1 MQKAHFKIFLRFLVS
16 FGIGIAILSYV
27 YIVQNKAYR
36 QDCMLKGIDPD
47 SCNLWSKVISDFTD
61 FNISYLIL
69 IILLFLASNYSRAV
83 RWKMLISSTGSNIKL
98 SNSLYCVLIGYF
110 ANLGLPR
117 AGEFV
122 RAAALAKKENI
133 SFSKTMGTVI
143 LDRLLDMASIGII
156 FVITIILSSGHLIS
170 FIKSNSDI
178 TSKINNFI
186 TSPWVWM
193 GALIVFAFAFILIK
207 NIRFR
212 NSRIGKKIISFIK
225 EIIIGLKSI
234 KNLNKPWLFVFHS
247 VSIWVLYFLMNF
259 IGLKAFFPT
268 AGLGLSAALTVF
280 TFGTLGFIIPSPGGM
295 GTYHF
300 LIVESLKLYS
310 ISGSDGFSYA
320 NIIFFFVQVFGVI
333 LFGVIAL
340 ILLNIKP
347 KEIED
352 ELQKQNIQ

>member
-1 MQKAHFKIFLRFLVS
+1 MRKAHFKTFFRFLLS
-16 FGIGIAILSYV
+16 FGIGVAILSYV

-36 QDCMLKGIDPD
+36 QDCILKGIDPD
-47 SCNLWSKVISDFTD
+47 TCNLWSKVISDFAD
-61 FNISYLIL
+61 FKILYLII

-83 RWKMLISSTGSNIKL
+83 RWQMLLRSTGSKIKL

-133 SFSKTMGTVI
+133 NFSKTMGTVI
-143 LDRLLDMASIGII
+143 LDRLIDMLSIGIVFI
-156 FVITIILSSGHLIS
+156 ITLILSSAHLIS
-170 FIKSNSDI
+170 FIKNNSDI
-178 TSKINNFI
+178 AQKINTFI
-186 TSPWVWM
+186 SSPWVW
-193 GALIVFAFAFILIK
+193 IVSLLLFAGAFILLK
-207 NIRFR
+207 NMRFK
-212 NSRIGKKIISFIK
+212 NSRIGNKIVAFIK
-225 EIIIGLKSI
+225 EMIVGLKSI
-234 KNLNKPWLFVFHS
+234 KHIDKPWLFVFHS
-247 VSIWVLYFLMNF
+247 TSIWVLYFLMNYV
-259 IGLKAFFPT
+259 GLKAFIPT
-268 AGLGLSAALTVF
+268 VGLDFSAAMTVF

-300 LIVESLKLYS
+300 LIVESLRLYS
-310 ISGSDGFSYA
+310 VSGSDGFSYA

-333 LFGVIAL
+333 LFGIIAL